1 MLYGGNQRGGRHGA
15 PRNHLHAEAHMNTVA
30 LVKSGQKAGAFI
42 VLLACIA
49 LSAASIIIAS
59 LAQQDFGGV
68 EVSDVFFKNDNGIPV
83 RAKLFMPK
91 GASRETPVPGM
102 VYIHGYQNNRESFEF
117 CKI

>member
-1 MLYGGNQRGGRHGA
+1 
-15 PRNHLHAEAHMNTVA
+15 
-30 LVKSGQKAGAFI
+30 
-42 VLLACIA
+42 
-49 LSAASIIIAS
+49 
-59 LAQQDFGGV
+59 
-68 EVSDVFFKNDNGIPV
+68 V